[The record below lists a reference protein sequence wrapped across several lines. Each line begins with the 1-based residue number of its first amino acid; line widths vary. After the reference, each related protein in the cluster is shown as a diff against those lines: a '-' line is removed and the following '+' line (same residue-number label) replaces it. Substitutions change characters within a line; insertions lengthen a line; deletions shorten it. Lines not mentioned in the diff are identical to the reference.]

1 MEINTSYFGPVQ
13 VDPAKIIYFPDGIW
27 GFEDHREFLV
37 LDVPEKRYKCLQS
50 VKEELISFI
59 IVNPWDY
66 YDDYEFEMS
75 DDEFEK
81 IGAKK
86 TEQLAVFNILTIRE
100 TLQGTTVNLLAPLV
114 INVDEKKGRQ
124 MVLNESR
131 YTTRMPLFPEGQ
143 TKEREAAHADTD

>member
-1 MEINTSYFGPVQ
+1 MEIKTSYFGPVQ

-50 VKEELISFI
+50 VEDEYVAFI

-66 YDDYEFEMS
+66 YGDYEFEMS
-75 DDEFEK
+75 DGEFER
-81 IGAKK
+81 IGATK
-86 TEQLAVFNILTIRE
+86 TEQLAVFNILTLRNCLE
-100 TLQGTTVNLLAPLV
+100 TTTVNLLAPLV

-143 TKEREAAHADTD
+143 SGERQACHADTD

>member
-27 GFEDHREFLV
+27 GFDDHKEFLV

-50 VKEELISFI
+50 VKEEYVSFI

-75 DDEFEK
+75 DDEFGK

-100 TLQGTTVNLLAPLV
+100 TLERTTVNLLAPLV

-143 TKEREAAHADTD
+143 VKEEEAPHADTD